1 MVKSKTNK
9 MHLEITND
17 VELDVE
23 GTSTSKRNRKST
35 KVSVISMKTPKI
47 MAIKSSKAGRIT
59 KKRGSSKRKMNS
71 SKASSLKSKK
81 LMPLITFKSIPK
93 KKSIKSKP
101 LAFKQGKAKEK
112 KGTLTGYLEAS

>member
-1 MVKSKTNK
+1 MVMSKTNK
-9 MHLEITND
+9 MQLEITND

-59 KKRGSSKRKMNS
+59 KKRGLSKRKMNS
-71 SKASSLKSKK
+71 SKASSLKSKN
-81 LMPLITFKSIPK
+81 LMPLITFKLIPK

-101 LAFKQGKAKEK
+101 LAFIQEKAKEK